1 MTAPEQEPT
10 DERLVRAT
18 LAGDDE
24 AFALLVGRH
33 KRRIFALA
41 ARFARDVHTQHDLAQ
56 ETFLRAWRHL
66 RRYRC
71 EAPFEHWVS
80 RIAVRVC
87 YDYLR
92 RIRRD
97 TVLMPLDDLDLA
109 AADNSGPE
117 QAREMLNVALAHLRS
132 DERLVITLLE
142 LEERSVKDVAALT
155 GWSESNVKV
164 RAYRARQALRK
175 ILERQS

>member
-1 MTAPEQEPT
+1 MVKKPFLEVHPGQVAF
-10 DERLVRAT
+10 DLYSAERVLE
-18 LAGDDE
+18 E
-24 AFALLVGRH
+24 AFL
-33 KRRIFALA
+33 
-41 ARFARDVHTQHDLAQ
+41 T
-56 ETFLRAWRHL
+56 WRHL
-66 RRYRC
+66 RRYRG
-71 EAPFEHWVS
+71 EAPFEHWLS

-92 RIRRD
+92 RVRRD
-97 TVLMPLDDLDLA
+97 AALIPFDNLDIA

-117 QAREMLNVALAHLRS
+117 QAREMLTVALAHLRS